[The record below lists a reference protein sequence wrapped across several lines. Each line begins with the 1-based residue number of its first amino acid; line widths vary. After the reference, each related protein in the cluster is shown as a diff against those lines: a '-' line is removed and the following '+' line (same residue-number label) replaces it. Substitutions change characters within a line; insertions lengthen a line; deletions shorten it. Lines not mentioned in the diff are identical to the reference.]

1 MRVPDQPDAKRLR
14 TFGQWLIPWLRRRER
29 DECLD
34 WFHASMAPSV
44 NDALYSPPSKPP
56 LALWSCT
63 ATDDPWHGF
72 QATVV
77 RLYQTI
83 RQHPELQAC
92 RLVLA
97 SPDDLGDPSLY
108 GVEVFDAKAWLATW
122 ETQGLWAEG
131 IAMRLRRLLRQAI
144 RRAGAGPDIGPLA
157 TDVLRFV
164 FSPGLLDQTWQ
175 ATACYRPDALFR
187 VVAGTLNRMEPWRF
201 PPGHVVMDAPTPSAA
216 TNAGVHQLAAYVDAI
231 EGPTLGLL
239 VTERDLPP
247 SAIRALQTHA
257 HHGTRIIPL
266 SVPALLALLEAHV
279 AYEQGRAP
287 FGACAALGVIERA
300 YHAEILPWNIGP

>member
-1 MRVPDQPDAKRLR
+1 MAASDSPDAERLR
-14 TFGQWLIPWLRRRER
+14 AFTHWLVPWLQSREPQPV
-29 DECLD
+29 DVFLAPTA
-34 WFHASMAPSV
+34 ASANDVFYAVPCKPSV
-44 NDALYSPPSKPP
+44 VV
-56 LALWSCT
+56 WTCT
-63 ATDDPWHGF
+63 GTDDPWHRF
-72 QATVV
+72 QAAVV
-77 RLYQTI
+77 RLYRTV
-83 RQHPELQAC
+83 RQHSELQGC

-97 SPDDLGDPSLY
+97 SPDDLGDPSLH
-108 GVEVFDAKAWLATW
+108 GVEVLDAKAWLATW

-175 ATACYRPDALFR
+175 ATACHRPDALFR
-187 VVAGTLNRMEPWRF
+187 VVPGTLNRMEPWRF
-201 PPGHVVMDAPTPSAA
+201 PPGHVVMDAPTPSAS

-257 HHGTRIIPL
+257 RHGTRIIPL
-266 SVPALLALLEAHV
+266 SVPALLALLEAYV
-279 AYEQGRAP
+279 ACEQGRAP
-287 FGACAALGVIERA
+287 FGACAALGAIERA
-300 YHAEILPWNIGP
+300 YLAESLPPNHYS